1 MNANAKVHK
10 FVEQTRKALKE
21 AREDC
26 TGDDP
31 SWYTATIF
39 EEVIG
44 NCYSLKQSCFD
55 VGRTHLKWNASATKL
70 SDLQFLP
77 TKITDVTLTSV
88 DRTIVID
95 AKYYRTE
102 RPSLKKECG
111 WKGGDRGGLA
121 RWEQYGKRRNKEE
134 GRKREKQLIGLT
146 LTGLLM
152 EGLRR
157 LTSGFPT
164 TRKSAC
170 YK

>member
-31 SWYTATIF
+31 SWYMATIF
-39 EEVIG
+39 EEFIG
-44 NCYSLKQSCFD
+44 NFYSLKQSCFD

-77 TKITDVTLTSV
+77 TMITDVTLTSV

-102 RPSLKKECG
+102 RPSLNKECG
-111 WKGGDRGGLA
+111 WKDCDRGGPA
-121 RWEQYGKRRNKEE
+121 RKQRTT
-134 GRKREKQLIGLT
+134 GRKMKN
-146 LTGLLM
+146 
-152 EGLRR
+152 
-157 LTSGFPT
+157 
-164 TRKSAC
+164 
-170 YK
+170 

>member
-1 MNANAKVHK
+1 MIPVNANAKVHK

-31 SWYTATIF
+31 SWYMATIF
-39 EEVIG
+39 EEFIG

-77 TKITDVTLTSV
+77 TMITDVTLTSV

-102 RPSLKKECG
+102 RPSLKK
-111 WKGGDRGGLA
+111 RM
-121 RWEQYGKRRNKEE
+121 R
-134 GRKREKQLIGLT
+134 
-146 LTGLLM
+146 M
-152 EGLRR
+152 EGWRQRR
-157 LTSGFPT
+157 LGSTGSDAP
-164 TRKSAC
+164 
-170 YK
+170 